1 MRTYKLMIAY
11 DGTRWQGWQRQAL
24 TERTVQGVLERTIS
38 EALGYPV
45 EVNGSGRTDAG
56 VHASGQTAS
65 VVLSGAAEQD
75 FFTGKVNA
83 MLPEDIRILDAQ
95 LVKNGFHARKSA
107 VGKAYEYYV
116 DAGERPDVF
125 RRRYCYHFPYSP
137 DLDAMQKAAR
147 YLEGTH
153 DFAGFTD
160 KRDEAST
167 KRTIYAIMVS
177 RRDDLITFRF
187 EGSGFMYHMV
197 RILTGTLLE
206 AGAGRRTPESV
217 QDVLRTKDRGQA
229 GFPAPAR
236 GLFLKEV
243 WYEKTDIMECKRN
256 PGVCPEGIP

>member
-95 LVKNGFHARKSA
+95 GFHARKSA

-160 KRDEAST
+160 KRDETST

>member
-107 VGKAYEYYV
+107 RKQPGIWK
-116 DAGERPDVF
+116 ERMILQGSRTNGM
-125 RRRYCYHFPYSP
+125 RRP
-137 DLDAMQKAAR
+137 QNAR
-147 YLEGTH
+147 SML
-153 DFAGFTD
+153 
-160 KRDEAST
+160 
-167 KRTIYAIMVS
+167 
-177 RRDDLITFRF
+177 
-187 EGSGFMYHMV
+187 
-197 RILTGTLLE
+197 
-206 AGAGRRTPESV
+206 
-217 QDVLRTKDRGQA
+217 
-229 GFPAPAR
+229 
-236 GLFLKEV
+236 
-243 WYEKTDIMECKRN
+243 
-256 PGVCPEGIP
+256 

>member
-95 LVKNGFHARKSA
+95 PMNIMWMPGNGRM
-107 VGKAYEYYV
+107 
-116 DAGERPDVF
+116 
-125 RRRYCYHFPYSP
+125 YS
-137 DLDAMQKAAR
+137 
-147 YLEGTH
+147 
-153 DFAGFTD
+153 
-160 KRDEAST
+160 
-167 KRTIYAIMVS
+167 
-177 RRDDLITFRF
+177 
-187 EGSGFMYHMV
+187 
-197 RILTGTLLE
+197 
-206 AGAGRRTPESV
+206 GAGTVIISRTALIWMRCRKQPGIWKERMILQGSRTNGMRRP
-217 QDVLRTKDRGQA
+217 QN
-229 GFPAPAR
+229 AR
-236 GLFLKEV
+236 SML
-243 WYEKTDIMECKRN
+243 
-256 PGVCPEGIP
+256 